1 MGLLEQQN
9 IRGANATGD
18 KPAAS
23 KSPISAISLLVLT
36 ASVSL
41 IWSHYRLLFR
51 DEFWEMWTDRVSTI
65 GQIIHVQRTVPVA
78 LDPLAYHILGHASIH
93 AFGANAFALRLPAL
107 LSILVMQICLFVFV
121 RRISTDRTAVFA
133 MGLPVLTYVMGYSM
147 EGRPYGLML
156 GCFGLAMVCWQTAAR
171 RRSERTFALIALAV
185 VVAVALN
192 TQYFGILLLGPL
204 CVAEAFRACQ
214 RKRLDIPMITSLAAG
229 SAGILLVIP
238 FMKAA
243 KEFHTSY
250 GIGLLSPK
258 QIIWAYVWTLANH
271 PSSML
276 DRVLF
281 GVLGLTLC
289 ISLWGY
295 WRERRGKAIL
305 SYRPEDIFLL
315 ALAALPFFG
324 FLVAL
329 FTSPV
334 LEPRFVIGLVIGIAA
349 LAAMGLFSLFSNE
362 RSENMAL
369 GALFVAIAFTGV
381 GHIWLEH
388 NAATRM
394 LASMNLQPAVRA
406 ALIAKPEQTL
416 DVQDLEC
423 FAFLSIY
430 DSDPEVHSRLRLLY
444 SRDQEIKWNQE
455 GVTALS
461 ALHLHDFADVRIVSY
476 EQLAAEPGEHLVVD
490 FAEPSIQMGKP
501 RYWNWIGLALRH
513 DHAEVHLLGKAFQG
527 GANVSGD
534 LLSVNFHPPEDQ

>member
-1 MGLLEQQN
+1 MELLEQRN
-9 IRGANATGD
+9 IRGASKTGED
-18 KPAAS
+18 ADTS
-23 KSPISAISLLVLT
+23 KLPISAISLLVLT

-41 IWSHYRLLFR
+41 AWSHYRLLFR

-65 GQIIHVQRTVPVA
+65 GQILHIQRTVPVA
-78 LDPLAYHILGHASIH
+78 LDPIAYHILGHVSIQ

-107 LSILVMQICLFVFV
+107 FSILLMQICLFVFV
-121 RRISTDRTAVFA
+121 RRISTDRTAIFA

-147 EGRPYGLML
+147 EGRPYGLVL

-171 RRSERTFALIALAV
+171 RESERTLALIALAV

-192 TQYFGILLLGPL
+192 TQYFAILLLVPL
-204 CVAEAFRACQ
+204 CVAEVFRAYQ
-214 RKRLDIPMITSLAAG
+214 RKRLDIPIIASLAGG

-258 QIIWAYVWTLANH
+258 QIVWAYVWTLANH

-289 ISLWGY
+289 TSLWGY
-295 WRERRGKAIL
+295 WRERRGKPIL
-305 SYRPEDIFLL
+305 SYQPEDIFLL

-349 LAAMGLFSLFSNE
+349 LAAMGLFSLLSSD
-362 RSENMAL
+362 RSEKLAL
-369 GALFVAIAFTGV
+369 RVLFAAIALTGV
-381 GHIWLEH
+381 SHIWLEH
-388 NAATRM
+388 NAAKRM

-406 ALIAKPEQTL
+406 ALIARPEETL
-416 DVQDLEC
+416 NVQDLEC
-423 FAFLSIY
+423 FAFLSLY
-430 DSDPEVHSRLRLLY
+430 DHDPEVHSRLRLLY
-444 SRDQEIKWNQE
+444 STNEEIKWNHE
-455 GVTALS
+455 SVTGLS
-461 ALHLHDFADVRIVSY
+461 ALHLHDFANVRIVSY
-476 EQLAAEPGEHLVVD
+476 ENLKAQPGEHLVLD
-490 FAEPSIQMGKP
+490 FAEPSIRMGRP
-501 RYWNWIGLALRH
+501 RYWNWIGFALRN
-513 DHAEVHLLGKAFQG
+513 DHAEVHLLGNAFQDN
-527 GANVSGD
+527 ADVPGD
-534 LLSVNFHPPEDQ
+534 LLLVNFHP